1 MITIIRADEKPIS
14 LTGQVAGICYGKPTD
29 GKDADSD
36 YKRGLSCFKTNHGRT
51 EEFPDIIIR
60 TDGYSA
66 RCVREIYT
74 HISGVSRLQE
84 STRYIDMN
92 AFSYFTPPSVEK
104 NKKAKM
110 AYEML
115 MSFVKATYKV
125 LLEEGIP
132 VEDTA
137 NVLPLAYNSSF
148 ILKIN
153 ARALLH
159 FADERFCSR
168 AYIEIRQFGRELQA
182 ALRDYSPEWATIAE
196 MMSPK
201 CQRLGYCPEAKS
213 CGLMPKRGD

>member
-1 MITIIRADEKPIS
+1 MITIIRADEKPIT

-36 YKRGLSCFKTNHGRT
+36 YKRGLNCFKTNHGRT

-60 TDGYSA
+60 VDGYSA

-74 HISGVSRLQE
+74 HIIGVSRLQE
-84 STRYIDMN
+84 STRYIDMADFN
-92 AFSYFTPPSVEK
+92 YYIPTSIKQNEEA
-104 NKKAKM
+104 KKV
-110 AYEML
+110 YEMTIRAI
-115 MSFVKATYKV
+115 KACYIT
-125 LLEEGIP
+125 LDELGIP
-132 VEDTA
+132 VEDSA
-137 NVLPLAYNSSF
+137 NILPLAYHSSF

-168 AYIEIRQFGRELQA
+168 AYAEIRQFGRELQA
-182 ALRDYSPEWATIAE
+182 ELRGYSEEWATIAE
-196 MMSPK
+196 MMHPK

-213 CGLMPKRGD
+213 CGLMPKRGE

>member
-36 YKRGLSCFKTNHGRT
+36 YKRGLNCFKTNHGRT

-60 TDGYSA
+60 ADGYSA

-74 HISGVSRLQE
+74 HIIGVSRLQE

-92 AFSYFTPPSVEK
+92 DFSYFTPPSIEK

-153 ARALLH
+153 SRALLH

-182 ALRDYSPEWATIAE
+182 VLRGYSPEWATIAE

-201 CQRLGYCPEAKS
+201 CQRLGHCPEAKS
-213 CGLMPKRGD
+213 CGLMPKRGE